1 MFRHRVFAILF
12 TSAIALALY
21 AGGPVKH
28 PAAAQAAPQA
38 ATPAADAATP
48 VDPLQWSYRIDR
60 YKLAGDSGAAR
71 GEIIYYYKCWM
82 CHNKYTKGAPYLK
95 DLYKQSTLDSG
106 EPVGDDTVTAQI
118 KNGGPGMPAF
128 HTSLTDADVA
138 DVVAYIREGKCCVE
152 GENPPKN
159 PWYLAEEHKWPVQ
172 TATSGGAHG
181 SVKIPSGDTPEGVMM
196 QLIAPN
202 GVRTTVFTNE
212 EGNYEFPKMQAGT
225 YTLRIASPLEFKP
238 YNKEV
243 QIDGA
248 TKLDDLV
255 LERVSNTDLLPPTQE
270 IESQMSGAELVWN
283 LGATAEEKRAFR
295 GCASGCHSYG
305 QILRNRYDERSW
317 RAIVHRMMHYNGA
330 SLINPTTAKIAAS
343 ENGLDP
349 NDPRRLR
356 VEETVVKLLTRIRG
370 PEAKDGQL
378 QIFPRPRGAST
389 RVVITQYFL
398 PRVIESPHDVA
409 GDSKGNIWFTTH
421 RTRYIGKLD
430 PKTGIITEYAVPL
443 TPGALPGSHR
453 ITVDK
458 NDTVWFSEVWAHN
471 MTKFDPK
478 TEKFTQI
485 QIASTNMPINS
496 PGFNN
501 FALAPDGFIWYTD
514 DFAAVKI
521 DTETGKFVQRFPMKA
536 PSTYDNAISYDGNWW
551 AGGSPPGGGN
561 SAQLLNI
568 KTGKMLNLQ
577 TGTEPSNSR
586 RGGFDPSGNAWF
598 GGGNGT
604 LVELDQKLGLLREF
618 KPPIAISP
626 YSGFYE
632 AMPDKNGEVWAGVLP
647 GREFVRL
654 NPKTEHWT
662 EYMMPEPFSHD
673 RRTWIDNSTNPVTV
687 WYVDYQG
694 YIIRIQP
701 LQ

>member
-1 MFRHRVFAILF
+1 MIKDRVFVIFL
-12 TSAIALALY
+12 TSAAALALSS
-21 AGGPVKH
+21 GGSISQRVG
-28 PAAAQAAPQA
+28 AQDASQAPHNSTEPTVNA
-38 ATPAADAATP
+38 
-48 VDPLQWSYRIDR
+48 DPLQWSYRIDR
-60 YKLAGDSGAAR
+60 YQLAGDSGAAR
-71 GEIIYYYKCWM
+71 GEIIYYFKCWM
-82 CHNKYTKGAPYLK
+82 CHNQYTKSAPYLK
-95 DLYKQSTLDSG
+95 DLYRHQTLESGQSVDDDS
-106 EPVGDDTVTAQI
+106 VTAQI
-118 KNGGPGMPAF
+118 KNGGPGMPSF
-128 HTSLTDADVA
+128 HTSLTDADIA

-159 PWYLAEEHKWPVQ
+159 PWYRAEEFKWPVQ

-181 SVKIPSGDTPEGVMM
+181 TITIPAGDSPEGVMM

-202 GVRTTVFTNE
+202 GVRTTVFTDLV
-212 EGNYEFPKMQAGT
+212 GNYEFPKMQAGP

-238 YNKEV
+238 YHKEV

-248 TKLDDLV
+248 TKLDDIA
-255 LERVSNTDLLPPTQE
+255 LERVSGSDFLPAAQE

-283 LGATAEEKRAFR
+283 LNGTAEEKRALR
-295 GCASGCHSYG
+295 GCASGCHSYE
-305 QILRNRYDERSW
+305 QVLRNRYDERSW

-330 SLINPTTAKIAAS
+330 SLINPTTPTIAAS

-356 VEETVVKLLTRIRG
+356 IEDMVVKFLARVRG
-370 PEAKDGQL
+370 PDSNDGQV
-378 QIFPRPRGAST
+378 QVFPRPRGAST

-409 GDSKGNIWFTTH
+409 GDSKGGIWFTSH

-458 NDTVWFSEVWAHN
+458 NDIVWFSEVWAHN
-471 MTKFDPK
+471 LTKFDPT

-485 QIASTNMPINS
+485 PIYSSVMPINS

-501 FALAPDGFIWYTD
+501 FALAPDGYIWYTD
-514 DFAAVKI
+514 DYAAVKI
-521 DTETGKFVQRFPMKA
+521 DPETGKFVQKFPMKT

-561 SAQLLNI
+561 TAQLLNL
-568 KTGKMLNLQ
+568 KTGKMLDLQ
-577 TGTEPSNSR
+577 TGSEPSNSR
-586 RGGFDPSGNAWF
+586 RGGFDPVGNAWF

-604 LVELDQKLGLLREF
+604 LVEVDQKLGRIREF
-618 KPPIAISP
+618 KPPIPINP

-673 RRTWIDNSTNPVTV
+673 RRTWIDNSTDPVTV

-701 LQ
+701 LH

>member
-1 MFRHRVFAILF
+1 MIKDRILIASL
-12 TSAIALALY
+12 TSVIALTLFSGASSRQRVS
-21 AGGPVKH
+21 AQGVS
-28 PAAAQAAPQA
+28 PAAHS
-38 ATPAADAATP
+38 AADPIVKA
-48 VDPLQWSYRIDR
+48 DPLQWSYRIDR
-60 YKLAGDSGAAR
+60 YQLVGDSGAAR
-71 GEIIYYYKCWM
+71 GEIIYYFKCWM
-82 CHNKYTKGAPYLK
+82 CHNQYTKSAPYLK
-95 DLYKQSTLDSG
+95 DLYRHQTLESGQSVDDDS
-106 EPVGDDTVTAQI
+106 VTAQI
-118 KNGGPGMPAF
+118 KNGGPGMPSF
-128 HTSLTDADVA
+128 RTSLTGADVA

-159 PWYLAEEHKWPVQ
+159 PWYRADEVKWPVQ

-181 SVKIPSGDTPEGVMM
+181 TITIPAGDSPEGVMM

-202 GVRTTVFTNE
+202 GVRTTVFTDLF
-212 EGNYEFPKMQAGT
+212 GNYEFPTMQAGT

-238 YNKEV
+238 YHKEV
-243 QIDGA
+243 HIDGA
-248 TKLDDLV
+248 AKLDDIA
-255 LERVSNTDLLPPTQE
+255 LERVSNSDFLPAAQE

-283 LGATAEEKRAFR
+283 LDGTAEEKRAFR
-295 GCASGCHSYG
+295 GCASGCHSYE
-305 QILRNRYDERSW
+305 QVLRNRYDERSW

-330 SLINPTTAKIAAS
+330 SLINPTTPKIASS

-356 VEETVVKLLTRIRG
+356 MEDMVVKFLTRVRG
-370 PEAKDGQL
+370 PDSKDAQL
-378 QIFPRPRGAST
+378 QVFPRPRGAST
-389 RVVITQYFL
+389 RAVITQYFL

-409 GDSKGNIWFTTH
+409 GDSKGNIWFTSH

-458 NDTVWFSEVWAHN
+458 NDIVWFSEVWAHN
-471 MTKFDPK
+471 LTKFDPT

-485 QIASTNMPINS
+485 PIYSSVMPINS

-501 FALAPDGFIWYTD
+501 FALAPDGYIWYTD
-514 DFAAVKI
+514 DNAAVKI
-521 DTETGKFVQRFPMKA
+521 DPETGKFLQKYPMKA
-536 PSTYDNAISYDGNWW
+536 PSTYDNSISYDGNWW

-561 SAQLLNI
+561 TAQLLNL
-568 KTGKMLNLQ
+568 KTGKMLDLQ
-577 TGTEPSNSR
+577 TGSEPSNSR
-586 RGGFDPSGNAWF
+586 RGGFDPFGNAWF

-604 LVELDQKLGLLREF
+604 LVELDQKLGRIREF
-618 KPPIAISP
+618 KPPIPINP

-673 RRTWIDNSTNPVTV
+673 RRTWIDNSTDPVTV

-701 LQ
+701 LN

>member
-1 MFRHRVFAILF
+1 MFRRRVFVILL

-21 AGGPVKH
+21 AGGPIKH
-28 PAAAQAAPQA
+28 RAAAQAAPQA
-38 ATPAADAATP
+38 AQATADAGTP
-48 VDPLQWSYRIDR
+48 TDPLQWSYRIDR
-60 YKLAGDSGAAR
+60 YRLAGDSGAAR

-82 CHNKYTKGAPYLK
+82 CHNQYTKGAPYLK
-95 DLYKQSTLDSG
+95 DLYQHSTLESG
-106 EPVGDDTVTAQI
+106 QPVGDDTVTAQI

-128 HTSLTDADVA
+128 HTSLSDADVA
-138 DVVAYIREGKCCVE
+138 DVVAYLREGKCCVE

-159 PWYLAEEHKWPVQ
+159 PWYQAEGHKWPVQ
-172 TATSGGAHG
+172 SATSGGARG
-181 SVKIPSGDTPEGVMM
+181 TVKIPNGDTPEGVMM
-196 QLIAPN
+196 QLVAPN
-202 GVRTTVFTNE
+202 GVRTTVFTSE
-212 EGNYEFPKMQAGT
+212 EGNFEFPKMQAGT

-238 YNKEV
+238 YHREV

-248 TKLDDLV
+248 TKLDDIA
-255 LERVSNTDLLPPTQE
+255 LERVANSDLLPATQE
-270 IESQMSGAELVWN
+270 IESQMGGAELVWN
-283 LGATAEEKRAFR
+283 LAGTAEEKRAFR
-295 GCASGCHSYG
+295 GCASGCHSYE
-305 QILRNRYDERSW
+305 QVLRNRYDERSW

-330 SLINPTTAKIAAS
+330 SLINPTTLKIATS

-356 VEETVVKLLTRIRG
+356 VEDTVVKFLTRVRG
-370 PEAKDGQL
+370 PDAKDGQL
-378 QIFPRPRGAST
+378 QTFPRPRGAST

-409 GDSKGNIWFTTH
+409 GDSKGNIWFSSH

-458 NDTVWFSEVWAHN
+458 NDIVWFSEVWAHN

-485 QIASTNMPINS
+485 QIESSVMPVNS

-501 FALAPDGFIWYTD
+501 FALAPDGYLWYTD
-514 DFAAVKI
+514 DYAAVKI
-521 DTETGKFVQRFPMKA
+521 DSETGKFIQKFPMKA
-536 PSTYDNAISYDGNWW
+536 PSTYDNAISNDGNWW

-561 SAQLLNI
+561 SAQLLNL
-568 KTGKMLNLQ
+568 KTGKMLDLQ
-577 TGTEPSNSR
+577 TGSEPSNSR
-586 RGGFDPSGNAWF
+586 RGGFDPAGNAWF

-604 LVELDQKLGLLREF
+604 LVELDQKLGRVREF
-618 KPPIAISP
+618 KPPIPINP
-626 YSGFYE
+626 YAGFYE

-694 YIIRIQP
+694 YIVRIQP
-701 LQ
+701 LE

>member
-1 MFRHRVFAILF
+1 MTKRRLSFSLVLSVILF
-12 TSAIALALY
+12 ASLHAERMSHRALAE
-21 AGGPVKH
+21 AQT
-28 PAAAQAAPQA
+28 AAEKSERQPNG
-38 ATPAADAATP
+38 DS
-48 VDPLQWSYRIDR
+48 LQWSYRIDR
-60 YKLAGDSGAAR
+60 YLLAGDSGAAR
-71 GEIIYYYKCWM
+71 GEVIYYYKCWM
-82 CHNKYTKGAPYLK
+82 CHNQYTKGAPYLK
-95 DLYKQSTLDSG
+95 DLYQHPTLESG
-106 EPVGDDTVTAQI
+106 EPVDNNAVTAQI

-128 HTSLTDADVA
+128 QTTLTDADISDLVT
-138 DVVAYIREGKCCVE
+138 YIREGKCCVE
-152 GENPPKN
+152 GETPPKN
-159 PWYLAEEHKWPVQ
+159 PWYLAEEHAWPVQ
-172 TATSGGAHG
+172 TVTSGGARG
-181 SVKIPSGDTPEGVMM
+181 ILSIPSGDSPEGVMV

-212 EGNYEFPKMQAGT
+212 EGNYEFPRTQNGT

-238 YNKEV
+238 FHQEV
-243 QIDGA
+243 QIDGD
-248 TKLDDLV
+248 TKLADIV
-255 LERVSNTDLLPPTQE
+255 LERVSSSDLLPATQE

-283 LGATAEEKRAFR
+283 LAATAEEKRAFR
-295 GCASGCHSYG
+295 GCASGCHSYE

-317 RAIVHRMMHYNGA
+317 RTIVHRMMHYNGA
-330 SLINPTTAKIAAS
+330 SLINPTTAKIAES

-356 VEETVVKLLTRIRG
+356 VEEAIVKFLVRVRG
-370 PEAKDGQL
+370 PDAKDGQL
-378 QIFPRPRGAST
+378 QVFPRPRGTAT

-398 PRVIESPHDVA
+398 PRVLESPHDVA
-409 GDSKGNIWFTTH
+409 GDSKGNIWFTSH

-430 PKTGIITEYAVPL
+430 PKTGIVTEYAVPV

-453 ITVDK
+453 ITIDK
-458 NDTVWFSEVWAHN
+458 NDVVWFSEVWAHN
-471 MTKFDPK
+471 LTKLDPQSG
-478 TEKFTQI
+478 KFTQI
-485 QIASTNMPINS
+485 PIYSSVMPINS

-501 FALAPDGFIWYTD
+501 FALAPDGYIWYTD
-514 DFAAVKI
+514 DYAAVKI
-521 DTETGKFVQRFPMKA
+521 DPETGNFLQKFPMKA

-568 KTGKMLNLQ
+568 KTGKMLDLQ
-577 TGTEPSNSR
+577 TGSEPSNSR
-586 RGGFDPSGNAWF
+586 RGGFDPFGNAWF

-604 LVELDQKLGLLREF
+604 LVELDQKLGRVREF
-618 KPPIAISP
+618 KPPIPINP

-687 WYVDYQG
+687 WYVDYNG
-694 YIIRIQP
+694 YIVRIQP
-701 LQ
+701 LK